1 MSATPQA
8 RSLRLLSAGAALGVV
23 NALAAGFRDETGC
36 VLEPTFGAV
45 GAIADKLLAG
55 EAADLIIL
63 TRPMLDKLAREG
75 RVRADSVADIG
86 AVPTGVA
93 VRDADPSPEVSS
105 AESLGAA
112 LLAAQGIYFPDP
124 EKATAGIHFSG
135 VIDRLGIRARVADRL
150 RTWPNGATAMRE
162 LAQARGERLIGV
174 TQVTEIRYTEG
185 VRLAGLLP
193 KAFELSTMYSIGA
206 VARAPVEALR
216 FIEAITGSG
225 SRDLR
230 SRAGFIQE
238 PVAK

>member
-1 MSATPQA
+1 MTIHPQ
-8 RSLRLLSAGAALGVV
+8 SLRILSAGAALGVV
-23 NALAAGFRDETGC
+23 NALAASFRDETGC
-36 VLEPTFGAV
+36 TLESTFGAV
-45 GAIADKLLAG
+45 GAIAEKLHAG

-63 TRPMLDKLAREG
+63 TRPMIDKLAREG
-75 RVRADSVADIG
+75 RIRADSVADIG

-93 VRDADPSPEVSS
+93 VRDADSSPDVSS

-124 EKATAGIHFSG
+124 LKATAGIHFSG
-135 VIDRLGIRARVADRL
+135 VIDKLGIRARVADRL

-174 TQVTEIRYTEG
+174 TQVTEIKYTDG
-185 VRLAGLLP
+185 VRLVGLLP

-206 VARAPVEALR
+206 VTGAP
-216 FIEAITGSG
+216 IEAMRFVEKITDSE

-230 SRAGFIQE
+230 SRAGFI
-238 PVAK
+238 